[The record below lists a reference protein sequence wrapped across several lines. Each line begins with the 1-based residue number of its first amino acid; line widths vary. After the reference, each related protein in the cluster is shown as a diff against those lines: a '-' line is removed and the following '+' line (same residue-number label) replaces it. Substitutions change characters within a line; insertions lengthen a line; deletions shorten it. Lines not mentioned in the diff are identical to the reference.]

1 MVTTLILALA
11 YFTFGIALPA
21 GFWAVVLWLAPKT
34 PGYRRRVFGE
44 GQ

>member
-1 MVTTLILALA
+1 MSVLIIALA
-11 YFTFGIALPA
+11 YALFGVALPA